1 MPAQETSGDTFQ
13 ADVLDIKDIPVI
25 VDFWAPWCGPCQMQG
40 PILDELSGEVEGK
53 AKIYKVNVDDNTE
66 LASQYGIMSIP
77 ALKVFKNGEVVEEMV
92 GVHQKDQLMEVIEK
106 NSPAESWPSFIR
118 PSATSLRISS
128 MGKVLSRDVSM

>member
-1 MPAQETSGDTFQ
+1 MSAQETSGDTFQ
-13 ADVLDIKDIPVI
+13 ADVLGVKDMPVL

-40 PILDELSGEVEGK
+40 PILDELSAEAEGK
-53 AKIYKVNVDDNTE
+53 AKIMKVNVDENTE

-106 NSPAESWPSFIR
+106 HS
-118 PSATSLRISS
+118 
-128 MGKVLSRDVSM
+128 

>member
-1 MPAQETSGDTFQ
+1 MPAQETSGDSFQ
-13 ADVLDIKDIPVI
+13 ADVLDGKDIPVI

-106 NSPAESWPSFIR
+106 NS
-118 PSATSLRISS
+118 
-128 MGKVLSRDVSM
+128 